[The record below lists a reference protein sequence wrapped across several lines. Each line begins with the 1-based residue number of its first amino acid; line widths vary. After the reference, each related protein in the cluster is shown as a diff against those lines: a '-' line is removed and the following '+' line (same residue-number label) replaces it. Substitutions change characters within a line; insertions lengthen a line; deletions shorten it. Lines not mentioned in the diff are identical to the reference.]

1 MGYSHLCDDY
11 EPEELV
17 CITSHDD
24 KDYYSMD
31 DFYDL
36 DELDQI
42 SIKNTACSDCRTL
55 YFLWIFLDY
64 GMGITYNQ
72 TQQFK
77 PQNFKVDTL

>member
-36 DELDQI
+36 DDEYSKYDEEIDYDSMLD
-42 SIKNTACSDCRTL
+42 SL
-55 YFLWIFLDY
+55 LD
-64 GMGITYNQ
+64 
-72 TQQFK
+72 
-77 PQNFKVDTL
+77 D